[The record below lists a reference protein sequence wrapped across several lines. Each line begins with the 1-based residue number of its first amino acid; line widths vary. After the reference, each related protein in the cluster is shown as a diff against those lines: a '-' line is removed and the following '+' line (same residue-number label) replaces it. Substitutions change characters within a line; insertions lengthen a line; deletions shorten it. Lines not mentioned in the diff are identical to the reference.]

1 MKLKNRG
8 TVLFAVIT
16 LLITAAATWAAESN
30 SVNSSQHY
38 TEDTTITATSDD
50 VEGDGKLYG
59 IGSKAPE
66 DITITVDPGKKLT
79 VNSTAAEGNK
89 NEAYAINNNG
99 TGTITINGDAVYN
112 VMSSFDGTYARAI
125 RNNNDGKIII
135 EGNTQL
141 NSTVTGKSE
150 PVGIDSRKN
159 GSVILNGERTEINI
173 NGSKAHGMWA
183 NSVRMVASGDISFNA
198 KETVLN
204 TNNIGYTAQGMSV
217 NTPDNLVEF
226 NSENT
231 TIVSSSDYGATGIGA
246 SGEIKFNK
254 GNITIHSIIP
264 NGIGKSNAV
273 GILGCTTTVAE
284 AVNSFNIV
292 IEGSGCDNGNP
303 GSANGTAGCNLSEE
317 QSLTVNN
324 PKFDIKVTGGGSS
337 EREPGANYSDS
348 YGIRTNYG
356 GNIKTS
362 ENTAVNINV
371 ADHAQAA
378 VGVLSDNGSYSDNGK
393 HITPYLT
400 DSVNMLGDV
409 LITVSGTKAGTLE
422 ESASKIFG
430 SKSLAVGAIYGGKV
444 VLGSKGKAV
453 ILSGD
458 VAAADTSSISIT
470 GEEVIISGES
480 LKADN
485 SSIDI
490 TAGPGS
496 QILAGVVSA
505 DSGGKITLTL
515 NGDWTGKGTCVVF
528 KSNTSGADK
537 IITISSAEV
546 KGVVSAGWNE
556 DHTEFTLVCETK
568 NPIKP
573 VTPVIPDGAKEE
585 ITPVEAETSTVAE
598 NASEREKA
606 AKITE
611 VAATM
616 PNVSATELDIDATG
630 TVVLESDTAKKAA
643 ENVISA
649 DETLKSVLPLPIFK
663 ATLEKDKIAA
673 AAFTVTGEQLGVTV
687 PENVRIMKYLGSGAA
702 DSFEYA
708 AVPADFDDK
717 SFTIFKHGTNEIA
730 KTIEKGTSYDLTV
743 FIKDGGDFD
752 LDKIAGQVTDPTMI
766 VTAEKS
772 PSPKPSGSSSG
783 CNGGFGSLALAAFAV
798 VTFAYRKKG

>member
-1 MKLKNRG
+1 MIAMKLKNRG
-8 TVLFAVIT
+8 TVLFTIIT
-16 LLITAAATWAAESN
+16 LLITAAVTWAASSG

-50 VEGDGKLYG
+50 VEGDGKLYS

-79 VNSTAAEGNK
+79 VNSTASSGR
-89 NEAYAINNNG
+89 AYAVNNIG
-99 TGTITINGDAVYN
+99 TGTITIIGDAVYN
-112 VMSSFDGTYARAI
+112 AEGSGNADARAI
-125 RNNNDGKIII
+125 RNNGDGAIII
-135 EGNTQL
+135 DGNTQI
-141 NSTVTGKSE
+141 NSIVTSTSE
-150 PVGIDSRKN
+150 PVGIDSWGN
-159 GSVILNGERTEINI
+159 GSITLNGAKTEINI
-173 NGSKAHGMWA
+173 NGSEASGKWS
-183 NSVRMVASGDISFNA
+183 NSVRTGASGDVYFNA
-198 KETVLN
+198 KDTVLN
-204 TNNIGYTAQGMSV
+204 TNSIGYTAQGMSV

-273 GILGCTTTVAE
+273 GILGCTTTVAK

-303 GSANGTAGCNLSEE
+303 GYANGTAGCNLSEE
-317 QSLTVNN
+317 ESLTVNN

-409 LITVSGTKAGTLE
+409 LVTVSGTKAGTLE

-458 VAAADTSSISIT
+458 VAAADTASISIT

-505 DSGGKITLTL
+505 DNSGKITLTL

-537 IITISSAEV
+537 NITINSAEV

-616 PNVSATELDIDATG
+616 PNVPATELDIDATG

-643 ENVISA
+643 ENVIST

-772 PSPKPSGSSSG
+772 PSPKPGGSSSG
-783 CNGGFGSLALAAFAV
+783 CNGGFGSLALAAFAI
-798 VTFAYRKKG
+798 VTFAYRRKG